1 MFSYFVKTCIAFCM
15 DLITDTKTLEAFCDR
30 LANET
35 FVTVD
40 TEFMREKTYWP
51 ILCLVQLGGKEE
63 ASCVDVLADG
73 IDLTPLFDLMANEKV
88 LKVFHAARQDVEI
101 FVKLTGKTPMPMFD
115 TQVAAM
121 VCGFGESVGYET
133 LVNTI
138 CKKNLDKGSRFTDWS
153 KRPLTPRQITYALGD
168 VTHLRDIYEKLMRT
182 LESNNR
188 AGWLEEEMTALTSE
202 STYIV
207 DPDLAWKRLKART
220 KSTKVLAVLREVAAW
235 REREAQRKDMPRN
248 RVIRDD
254 ALIEI
259 AHHTP
264 TDAQALERVRGMNKS
279 IAQGRYG
286 SEILAAIKIAL
297 EMSPADYPKP
307 PAKKDLPKGLGPVVD
322 LMKVLLKFKCEHND
336 VAQKLVANAAD
347 LEQLAAYGKEAAVP
361 CLKGWRRKLFGDDA
375 IKLKEGNLALAVRGK
390 NIKVIDLDRVSS

>member
-1 MFSYFVKTCIAFCM
+1 M
-15 DLITDTKTLEAFCDR
+15 DLITDTQTLSAFCDR
-30 LANET
+30 LSSET

-51 ILCLVQLGGKEE
+51 KLCLVQLGGDDE
-63 ASCVDVLADG
+63 ACCIDVLANG
-73 IDLTPLFDLMANEKV
+73 IDLTPLYDLMANEKV

-101 FVKLTGKTPMPMFD
+101 FVKLTGQTPTPMFD

-133 LVNTI
+133 LVNNI

-153 KRPLTPRQITYALGD
+153 KRPLTDRQITYALGD
-168 VTHLRDIYEKLMRT
+168 VTHLRVIYRSLKEKLDA
-182 LESNNR
+182 SNR
-188 AGWLEEEMTALTSE
+188 AIWLEEEMAALTNPQ
-202 STYIV
+202 TYIV
-207 DPDLAWKRLKART
+207 EPEMAWKRLKART

-254 ALIEI
+254 AIIDI
-259 AHHTP
+259 AHQSP
-264 TDAQALERVRGMNKS
+264 TDAHGLERVRGLNKS
-279 IAQGRYG
+279 IANGRYG
-286 SEILAAIKIAL
+286 SEIIQAIKKAMDMDPS
-297 EMSPADYPKP
+297 EYPKP

-322 LMKVLLKFKCEHND
+322 LLKVLLKFKCEHND

-347 LEQLAAYGKEAAVP
+347 LEQLAAYGKEASVP

-375 IKLKEGNLALAVRGK
+375 LKLKDGSLSLAVRGK
-390 NIKVIDLDRVSS
+390 NIKVIDLEKL

>member
-1 MFSYFVKTCIAFCM
+1 ME
-15 DLITDTKTLEAFCDR
+15 LITDTQTLSAFCDR
-30 LANET
+30 LATER

-51 ILCLVQLGGKEE
+51 KLCLVQLGGEDE
-63 ASCVDVLADG
+63 ARCVDVLADG
-73 IDLTPLFDLMANEKV
+73 IDLQPLYDLMANDKV

-101 FVKLTGKTPMPMFD
+101 FVKLTGQTPTPMFD

-133 LVNTI
+133 LVNNL

-153 KRPLTPRQITYALGD
+153 KRPLTERQITYALGD
-168 VTHLRDIYEKLMRT
+168 VTHLRVIYQRLMQKL
-182 LESNNR
+182 EDNNR
-188 AGWLEEEMTALTSE
+188 AGWLDEEMAALTSP

-207 DPDLAWKRLKART
+207 DPEMAWKRLKART
-220 KSTKVLAVLREVAAW
+220 KSAKVLAVLREVAAW

-254 ALIEI
+254 AIIEI

-264 TDAQALERVRGMNKS
+264 KDEQALERVRGMNKS

-286 SEILAAIKIAL
+286 SEILSAIKRAL
-297 EMSPADYPKP
+297 TMDPSEYPQP

-322 LMKVLLKFKCEHND
+322 LLKVLLKFSCEHND
-336 VAQKLVANAAD
+336 VAQKLVANAQD
-347 LEQLAAYGKEAAVP
+347 LEQIAAYGAKADVA
-361 CLKGWRRKLFGDDA
+361 CLKGWRRELFGASA
-375 IKLKEGNLALAVRGK
+375 IKLKEGKLSLAVNGK
-390 NIKVIDLDRVSS
+390 NIKVIDLGE

>member
-1 MFSYFVKTCIAFCM
+1 M
-15 DLITDTKTLEAFCDR
+15 DLITDTQTLTAFCDR
-30 LANET
+30 LAGES

-51 ILCLVQLGGKEE
+51 KLCLVQLGGEEE
-63 ASCVDVLADG
+63 AHCVDVLADG
-73 IDLTPLFDLMANEKV
+73 IDLQPLYDLMANDQV

-101 FVKLTGKTPMPMFD
+101 FVKLTGKTPTPMFD

-133 LVNTI
+133 LVNNL

-153 KRPLTPRQITYALGD
+153 KRPLTERQITYALGD
-168 VTHLRDIYEKLMRT
+168 VTHLRVIYQRLMKKL
-182 LESNNR
+182 EDNNR
-188 AGWLEEEMTALTSE
+188 AGWLDEEMDALTSP

-207 DPDLAWKRLKART
+207 DPEMAWKRLKART
-220 KSTKVLAVLREVAAW
+220 KSAKVLAVLREVAAW

-254 ALIEI
+254 AIIEI

-264 TDAQALERVRGMNKS
+264 KDAHALERVRGMNKS

-286 SEILAAIKIAL
+286 NEILIAIKHAL
-297 EMSPADYPKP
+297 NMDPADYPQP

-322 LMKVLLKFKCEHND
+322 LLKVLLKFSCEHND
-336 VAQKLVANAAD
+336 VAQKLVANAQD
-347 LEQLAAYGKEAAVP
+347 LEQIAAYGAKADVA
-361 CLKGWRRKLFGDDA
+361 CLKGWRRELFGASA
-375 IKLKEGNLALAVRGK
+375 IKLKEGKLSLAVNGK
-390 NIKVIDLDRVSS
+390 NIKVIELGE

>member
-1 MFSYFVKTCIAFCM
+1 ME
-15 DLITDTKTLEAFCDR
+15 LITDTQTLSAFCDR
-30 LANET
+30 LATER

-51 ILCLVQLGGKEE
+51 KLCLVQLGGEEE
-63 ASCVDVLADG
+63 ARCVDVLAQG
-73 IDLTPLFDLMANEKV
+73 IDLQPLYDLMDNSNV

-101 FVKLTGKTPMPMFD
+101 FVKLTGKTPTPMFD

-153 KRPLTPRQITYALGD
+153 KRPLTERQVTYALGD
-168 VTHLRDIYEKLMRT
+168 VTHLRTIYERLMEKL
-182 LESNNR
+182 EKNNR
-188 AGWLEEEMTALTSE
+188 AGWLDEEMAALTNP

-207 DPDLAWKRLKART
+207 DPDMAWKRLKART
-220 KSTKVLAVLREVAAW
+220 KSSKVLAVLREVAAW

-254 ALIEI
+254 AIIEI

-264 TDAQALERVRGMNKS
+264 KDAGALERVRGMNKA

-286 SEILAAIKIAL
+286 TEVLAAIKHAL
-297 EMSPADYPKP
+297 EMDPSDYPQP

-322 LMKVLLKFKCEHND
+322 LLKVLLKFNCEHND
-336 VAQKLVANAAD
+336 VAQKLVANASD
-347 LEQLAAYGKEAAVP
+347 LEQLAAYGEKAEVA
-361 CLKGWRRKLFGDDA
+361 CLKGWRRDLFGDAA
-375 IKLKEGNLALAVRGK
+375 IKLQQGKLALAVNGK
-390 NIKVIDLDRVSS
+390 HIKVIDVD